1 MLVLDKD
8 AAADGSSARASI
20 EYRAQKP
27 KFARDVASGYS
38 RVVTSLRL
46 PAVALPAA
54 SSVVSDGA
62 ISAAVVSTAVNA
74 VAHSLS
80 RAAVVTCNGAHF
92 GGDGGV
98 AGVVAAAEDGED
110 DDDGDD
116 GEVRCLGDSNSSVFG
131 VGRERVRVSE

>member
-1 MLVLDKD
+1 MTPRLVP
-8 AAADGSSARASI
+8 SAPSDSRCTTRA
-20 EYRAQKP
+20 RWP
-27 KFARDVASGYS
+27 
-38 RVVTSLRL
+38 LRT
-46 PAVALPAA
+46 A
-54 SSVVSDGA
+54 A
-62 ISAAVVSTAVNA
+62 ISGVP
-74 VAHSLS
+74 
-80 RAAVVTCNGAHF
+80 TCNGAHF